1 MRPGAVS
8 GGGAGSPVRAAR
20 AGRLPAA
27 AARSETRRAGRGAG
41 PLSPALCRLPGPPPP
56 GPGPRPGPGP
66 GQRRDRGDPDP
77 RRREVRVR
85 ARTGRTGPAGPRGT
99 GGQGGR
105 SRAGHDTRRE
115 PEPESRVRVREDG
128 PRAGVGDRDA
138 RPGRGPAWAPRVGS
152 QASVRGQ
159 RWPAP
164 SRPPEPGACPC
175 PGCPCV
181 RAGCGAPRCARSGR
195 VRGVAPAPPPGWKG
209 GRAGWWAR
217 VGSGSGRGR
226 ASRPT
231 RMQGGRAALYA
242 LVPGRSLSEEADAG
256 SHRSAAFI

>member
-138 RPGRGPAWAPRVGS
+138 RPGRGPAWAPVSGARRACGDSAGQRHRGRRSPERVRVRVVPACAQGAGRRAVPGPGGCGVSPRPRPRVGRV
-152 QASVRGQ
+152 AGLGGGRGWDQ
-159 RWPAP
+159 GQDEA
-164 SRPPEPGACPC
+164 A
-175 PGCPCV
+175 
-181 RAGCGAPRCARSGR
+181 RAGRRGCKVGVQRFMPWCRGGA
-195 VRGVAPAPPPGWKG
+195 
-209 GRAGWWAR
+209 
-217 VGSGSGRGR
+217 
-226 ASRPT
+226 
-231 RMQGGRAALYA
+231 
-242 LVPGRSLSEEADAG
+242 
-256 SHRSAAFI
+256 